1 MISPKAAEQILQNHK
16 QRSALSLIQSLESK
30 KMERGRRI
38 AFDYGD
44 VRTGVALCDPDG
56 ILSSPLC
63 VLESKAKNFLEQ
75 IASLL
80 LEHEPIRIFVG
91 MPMNMSGSK
100 GESAAK
106 AESFVQSLK
115 SVTSLPIV
123 LIDERLSTVSA
134 QKKLK
139 EAGVSTRDSKALIDA
154 MAAVAILEQ
163 GLLSENLE

>member
-1 MISPKAAEQILQNHK
+1 M
-16 QRSALSLIQSLESK
+16 
-30 KMERGRRI
+30 RGRRI

-56 ILSSPLC
+56 IIASPLT
-63 VLESKAKNFLEQ
+63 VLETRSKSFLKE

-80 LEHEPIRIFVG
+80 EEHQPIQIFIG
-91 MPMNMSGSK
+91 KPLNMSGAA

-106 AESFVQSLK
+106 VDDFVSDIR
-115 SVTSLPIV
+115 SISSLPIT

-134 QKKLK
+134 QKRLK
-139 EAGVSTRDSKALIDA
+139 EAGVSSRDSKALIDA

-163 GLLSENLE
+163 GLLSENVE

>member
-1 MISPKAAEQILQNHK
+1 
-16 QRSALSLIQSLESK
+16 
-30 KMERGRRI
+30 
-38 AFDYGD
+38 
-44 VRTGVALCDPDG
+44 
-56 ILSSPLC
+56 
-63 VLESKAKNFLEQ
+63 
-75 IASLL
+75 
-80 LEHEPIRIFVG
+80 
-91 MPMNMSGSK
+91 MNMSGSK

-115 SVTSLPIV
+115 SVTSLPIG